1 MKRRQF
7 VKQTAAG
14 ALLTGALAGCG
25 REQRQTAPAAP
36 DNTAAP
42 TPTTAETRHWKMVTA
57 WPKNFPGLG
66 VGAEHLA
73 RLITE
78 MSGGRIAVKVY
89 GAGELVPA
97 FEAFDAVR
105 GGVAQMGHAS
115 AYYWQGKNPAF
126 NFFSSVPFGMNA
138 AEMNAW
144 LYKGGGLELWR
155 EAYAPFGLVPMPAG
169 NTGLQMGGWFNREI
183 NSAADLQG
191 LKMRI
196 PGLGGKVLERAGG
209 VAVSLPGGELFT
221 AMQTGAIDA
230 AEWTNP
236 YNDLAFGLHKAAKYY
251 YYPGWHEPG
260 TTLECFVNRDA
271 FEELPNDL
279 RAIVLRAGE
288 AANQDMLADYTA
300 RNFGALKTLVDEH
313 GVGVRRFPDD
323 VLARFRE
330 LSAGVV
336 AEVAAANPLAGRV
349 HESWRSFLDAVG
361 DWNTLS
367 EKAYFDIRYN

>member
-7 VKQTAAG
+7 VKHTAAG
-14 ALLTGALAGCG
+14 ALLTGTLAACG
-25 REQRQTAPAAP
+25 RQQRQDAPAA
-36 DNTAAP
+36 NA
-42 TPTTAETRHWKMVTA
+42 TTETRHWKMVTA

-78 MSGGRIAVKVY
+78 MSGGRITVKVY

-126 NFFSSVPFGMNA
+126 NFFSTVPFGMNA

-155 EAYAPFGLVPMPAG
+155 EAYQPFGLVPMPVG

-183 NSAADLQG
+183 NSIADLRG

-209 VAVSLPGGELFT
+209 VAVALPGGELFT

-230 AEWTNP
+230 TEWTNP

-260 TTLECFVNRDA
+260 TTLECFINRAA
-271 FEELPNDL
+271 FEELPKDL

-288 AANQDMLADYTA
+288 SANQDMLADYTA

-313 GVGVRRFPDD
+313 GVSVRRFPDD

-336 AEVAAANPLAGRV
+336 AEVAAANPLAARI
-349 HESWRSFLDAVG
+349 HESWRRFLDAVG
-361 DWNTLS
+361 DWNALS

>member
-7 VKQTAAG
+7 LHRAAAG
-14 ALLTGALAGCG
+14 ALLGAPLAGCE
-25 REQRQTAPAAP
+25 REQRQPDTAVVAPAP
-36 DNTAAP
+36 
-42 TPTTAETRHWKMVTA
+42 ETVRWKMVTA

-66 VGAEHLA
+66 TGAEHLA
-73 RLITE
+73 RLISRT
-78 MSGGRIAVKVY
+78 SGGRMEVKVY

-115 AYYWQGKNPAF
+115 AYYWQGKDPAF
-126 NFFSSVPFGMNA
+126 NFFSTVPFGMNA
-138 AEMNAW
+138 LEMNAW

-155 EAYAPFGLVPMPAG
+155 EAYAPFGLMPLPAG
-169 NTGLQMGGWFNREI
+169 NSGMQMGGWFNREI
-183 NSAADLQG
+183 NGVADLRG

-209 VAVSLPGGELFT
+209 VAVALPGGELFT

-230 AEWTNP
+230 TEWTNP
-236 YNDLAFGLHKAAKYY
+236 YNDLAFGLHKVARYY

-260 TTLECFVNRDA
+260 TTIECFVNRAA
-271 FEELPNDL
+271 FDQLPPDL
-279 RAIVLRAGE
+279 RAVVRRACE

-300 RNFGALKTLVDEH
+300 RNFGALRVLRDEH
-313 GVGVRRFPDD
+313 GVHLRAFPAD

-330 LSAGVV
+330 LSAEVV
-336 AEVAAANPLAGRV
+336 EEVAGANDLARRTYASYREFLAG
-349 HESWRSFLDAVG
+349 VG
-361 DWNTLS
+361 GWNRIS
-367 EKAYFDIRYN
+367 EEAYFDVRRQ

>member
-7 VKQTAAG
+7 LHRAAAG
-14 ALLTGALAGCG
+14 ALLGAPLVGCG
-25 REQRQTAPAAP
+25 GEQRRQDAAAPASAP
-36 DNTAAP
+36 AP
-42 TPTTAETRHWKMVTA
+42 VAAETRHWKMVTA

-73 RLITE
+73 RLISR
-78 MSGGRIAVKVY
+78 MSGGRMEVKVY

-126 NFFSSVPFGMNA
+126 NFFSTVPFGMNA
-138 AEMNAW
+138 LEMNAW
-144 LYKGGGLELWR
+144 LYKGGGLELWH
-155 EAYAPFGLVPMPAG
+155 EAYAPFGLMPLPAG
-169 NTGLQMGGWFNREI
+169 NSGMQMGGWFNREI
-183 NSAADLQG
+183 NGVADLQG

-209 VAVSLPGGELFT
+209 VAVALPGGELFT

-230 AEWTNP
+230 TEWTNP

-260 TTLECFVNRDA
+260 TTIECFVNRAA
-271 FEELPNDL
+271 FDELPPDL
-279 RAIVLRAGE
+279 REIVRRACE

-300 RNFGALKTLVDEH
+300 RNFGALRALRDEH
-313 GVGVRRFPDD
+313 GVDVRAFPDE

-330 LSAGVV
+330 LSAAVV
-336 AEVAAANPLAGRV
+336 EEVAAANDLARRTYASYREFLAGVGGWNRV
-349 HESWRSFLDAVG
+349 
-361 DWNTLS
+361 S
-367 EKAYFDIRYN
+367 EEAYFDVRRRPV